1 MGGIKVPGYFTPGT
15 VNGFVTEAR
24 WVKGTYVAVNT
35 VADRDAIPFGCRV
48 DGTRVYVATENREY
62 RWLNKAWEPLPN
74 SFFDAPTDG
83 KIYARQNGAWVEV
96 VVDASH
102 IEEEIQNL
110 YSELNSKVDLSEYQQ
125 FQEDIDSKL
134 ENYVTKEEIVNY
146 TKLIIV
152 NTLPAEGELNTIYVV
167 TVDTHYELYIWYNNQ
182 FVCIGSTF
190 VDLSDYY
197 TKSEVDNIINTK
209 IENYVTNESLDEE
222 LSAYVKQSEIENY
235 VTTSELNEKLS
246 TKQDKLVSGVNI
258 KTVGGQDIL
267 GEGDIP
273 IEATSVSTE
282 AVVNALEDGF
292 GESSSDFLTLDC
304 NF

>member
-1 MGGIKVPGYFTPGT
+1 MSGIKVPGYFAPGT

-35 VADRDAIPFGCRV
+35 VADRDAIPCGCRV
-48 DGTRVYVATENREY
+48 DGTRVYVASENREY
-62 RWLNKAWEPLPN
+62 RWQNKNWEPLPN
-74 SFFDAPTDG
+74 GFFDAPTDG
-83 KIYARQNGAWVEV
+83 KIYARQNGAWVEAV
-96 VVDASH
+96 IDTSH

-110 YSELNSKVDLSEYQQ
+110 YSELNNKVDLSEYQQ

-134 ENYVTKEEIVNY
+134 ANYVTKEEIVNY
-146 TKLIIV
+146 AELSV
-152 NTLPAEGELNTIYVV
+152 ANTLPTTGKSNTIYVV

-190 VDLSDYY
+190 VDLSAYY

-209 IENYVTNESLDEE
+209 
-222 LSAYVKQSEIENY
+222 
-235 VTTSELNEKLS
+235 
-246 TKQDKLVSGVNI
+246 QDKLVSGVNI
-258 KTVGGQDIL
+258 KTIGGKDIL
-267 GEGDIP
+267 GEGDVS
-273 IEATSVSTE
+273 IEATSVTTE